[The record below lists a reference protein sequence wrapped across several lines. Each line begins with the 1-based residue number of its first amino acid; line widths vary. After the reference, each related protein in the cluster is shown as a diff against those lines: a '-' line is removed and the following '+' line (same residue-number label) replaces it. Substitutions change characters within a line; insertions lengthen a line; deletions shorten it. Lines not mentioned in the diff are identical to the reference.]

1 MGRGRGPVARHRPGR
16 SGQGVSRRL
25 GLANIVLAAD
35 LGGTLVF
42 ALEGALIAIRADL
55 DLLGVVVVA
64 FVAGLGGGIIRDV
77 LIGATPPAA
86 IRDWRYPLLT
96 VGGSVLAILTA
107 PLLGH
112 APAVPL
118 IALDAAG
125 LALFAVAGLQ
135 KTLVR
140 GVGPVGAVLMGTLTA
155 VGGGIVRDMLLA
167 RVPVIL
173 RTDFYAT
180 AAIIGCVV
188 ILVVRRLGASMQ
200 VASVVG
206 GLACFVAR
214 MAGALNGWHLPVMH

>member
-1 MGRGRGPVARHRPGR
+1 
-16 SGQGVSRRL
+16 VSRRL

-42 ALEGALIAIRADL
+42 ALEGALIAIRAGL
-55 DLLGVVVVA
+55 DLLGVVVIG
-64 FVAGLGGGIIRDV
+64 FVAALGGGIIRDV

-96 VGGSVLAILTA
+96 VGGSVLAILAA
-107 PLLGH
+107 PLLGQ
-112 APAVPL
+112 ASAMPL

-125 LALFAVAGLQ
+125 LALFAVVGLQ
-135 KTLVR
+135 KALVR

-155 VGGGIVRDMLLA
+155 VGGGMVRDVLLA

-188 ILVVRRLGASMQ
+188 ILAVRRSGASMQ
-200 VASVVG
+200 VASAIG
-206 GLACFVAR
+206 GLACFMAR